1 MPEHRF
7 RGALLVPVLAPV
19 LLAASLLAT
28 WSANAAPSAGTPPA
42 GKQSVAGPTV
52 LEAPL
57 RAHLSFLAD
66 DLLEGR
72 GTGQRGGELA
82 VRYLETQ
89 AAAIGLR
96 PAAGAGYRQ
105 KVELVGQKTQPGSTL
120 RFEAG
125 GKTIATVFGTDAVY
139 ANAGGQPDTRLDA
152 PLVFV
157 GYGIAAPDEGWNDF
171 QGVDVKGKLLVA
183 MVNDPQPTAAAPQRF
198 GGKSLTWYGRW
209 TYKFEEALRQG
220 AAGILLIHTTAS
232 ASYPWSV
239 PANSFTHE
247 QFHLA
252 GPGNALQ
259 GWISEDAARGLF
271 KAAGQDLDALR
282 ARAEVKGFRPVA
294 LQAVAHAQVKSTVRQ
309 VAEYNVA
316 GIVPGLDPALRAEA
330 VIYSAHWDHL
340 GIDEHGGQDG
350 GKPDHIWNGA
360 IDNGSGT
367 AALLAMAQAA
377 VSHPARRTQI
387 FLWPCA
393 EEQGL
398 LGSLA
403 YVRAPLWPLAK
414 TAADLN
420 LDSMNFV
427 GRTRD
432 IGVPGAERSS
442 LLDTARQVAQA
453 SGLALAPS
461 VPDLGG
467 AYFRADHFSFAKAGV
482 PAFNVGSAVFS
493 GDGSFAFA
501 HDAAGS
507 SERMH
512 AFTKDYHQVSDQY
525 DPAWDLSGMVQQAQF
540 TLDLGYA
547 VANAPAMPAWRAGEA
562 WGKVKR

>member
-1 MPEHRF
+1 MPDRPLPHA
-7 RGALLVPVLAPV
+7 ALLGSA
-19 LLAASLLAT
+19 LLAT
-28 WSANAAPSAGTPPA
+28 AFAAGAAPSSPPA
-42 GKQSVAGPTV
+42 VQ
-52 LEAPL
+52 EAPL
-57 RAHLSFLAD
+57 RAHLAFLAD

-72 GTGQRGGELA
+72 GTGQRGGELT

-89 AAAIGLR
+89 AAAIGLK
-96 PAAGAGYRQ
+96 PAAGNSYRQ
-105 KVELVGQKTQPGSTL
+105 KVALVGQKTQVGASSL

-125 GKTIATVFGTDAVY
+125 GKTIEAAFGTGAVY
-139 ANAGGQPDTRLDA
+139 GNGNGQPDTRLDA
-152 PLVFV
+152 PIVFV
-157 GYGIAAPDEGWNDF
+157 GYGIASAEDGWNDF
-171 QGVDVKGKLLVA
+171 QGVAVKGKLLVA
-183 MVNDPQPTAAAPQRF
+183 MVNDPQPTAAEPNRF

-209 TYKFEEALRQG
+209 TYKFEEAQRQG

-232 ASYPWSV
+232 SSYPWSV
-239 PANSFTHE
+239 PANSFSHE

-259 GWISEDAARGLF
+259 GWISEDMARTLF
-271 KAAGQDLDALR
+271 SAAGQDLDTLR
-282 ARAEVKGFRPVA
+282 ARAEVKGFRPVELKA
-294 LQAVAHAQVKSTVRQ
+294 SVHAQLKSTVRQ
-309 VAEYNVA
+309 VTEYNVA
-316 GIVPGLDPALRAEA
+316 GIVPGTDPKLREEA

-340 GIDEHGGQDG
+340 GIDEPSGPTS

-377 VSHPARRTQI
+377 VAHPARRTQI

-398 LGSLA
+398 LGALA
-403 YVRAPLWPLAK
+403 YTRAPLWPLAK

-427 GRTRD
+427 GPTRD

-442 LLDTARQVAQA
+442 LIDTSREVAKQM
-453 SGLALAPS
+453 GLALAPS

-467 AYFRADHFSFAKAGV
+467 AYFRADHFMFAKAGV

-501 HDAAGS
+501 HDAAAS
-507 SERMH
+507 NQRMH
-512 AFTKDYHQVSDQY
+512 DFTKDYHQVSDQY

-540 TLDLGYA
+540 TLNLGYA
-547 VANAPAMPAWRAGEA
+547 VANAPAMPRWRAGEA

>member
-1 MPEHRF
+1 MSF
-7 RGALLVPVLAPV
+7 RSYPLSLAATLVLAAGAARAQSAPPV
-19 LLAASLLAT
+19 A
-28 WSANAAPSAGTPPA
+28 
-42 GKQSVAGPTV
+42 
-52 LEAPL
+52 EAPL

-72 GTGQRGGELA
+72 GTGQRGGELT

-89 AAAIGLR
+89 AAVLGLK
-96 PAAGAGYRQ
+96 PLADGGYRQ
-105 KVELVGQKTQPGSTL
+105 KVELVGQKTLPGSSL
-120 RFEAG
+120 RFVAG
-125 GKTIATVFGTDAVY
+125 GRVLPAAFGQDVVFGN
-139 ANAGGQPDTRLDA
+139 ANGSAATRIAA

-157 GYGIAAPDEGWNDF
+157 GYGIDAPDEHWNDF
-171 QGVDVKGKLLVA
+171 LGADVKGKVLVA
-183 MVNDPQPTAAAPQRF
+183 MVNDPQPTDAEPDRF

-209 TYKFEEALRQG
+209 TYKFEEAVRQG
-220 AAGILLIHTTAS
+220 AAGILLIHTTPS

-239 PANSFTHE
+239 PVNSFSHE

-252 GPGNALQ
+252 GAGNALQ
-259 GWISEDAARGLF
+259 GWISEDMARTLFAAS
-271 KAAGQDLDALR
+271 GQDLDRLR
-282 ARAEVKGFRPVA
+282 AAAEVRGFRPVPLA
-294 LQAVAHAQVKSTVRQ
+294 ASIEADVKSAVRTV
-309 VAEYNVA
+309 VEYNVA
-316 GIVPGLDPALRAEA
+316 GIVPGSDPKLRDQA
-330 VIYSAHWDHL
+330 VVYSAHWDHL
-340 GIDEHGGQDG
+340 GIDPDN
-350 GKPDHIWNGA
+350 GKADHIWNGA

-377 VSHPARRTQI
+377 VKHPAKRTQI

-403 YVRAPLWPLAK
+403 YVRNPVWPLAK

-432 IGVPGAERSS
+432 MGVAGAERSS
-442 LLDTARQVAQA
+442 LYATSAQVAKA
-453 SGLALAPS
+453 MGLRLAAP

-467 AYFRADHFSFAKAGV
+467 AYFRADHFNFAKAGV

-493 GDGSFAFA
+493 GDGHFEFE
-501 HDAAGS
+501 HDQAAES
-507 SERMH
+507 AKMR

-525 DPAWDLSGMVQQAQF
+525 DPSWDLSGMVQQAQF
-540 TLDLGYA
+540 TLNLGYA
-547 VANAPAMPAWRAGEA
+547 VANAPTLPTWKPGEA
-562 WGKVKR
+562 YGKVKR

>member
-1 MPEHRF
+1 MPLPRLTF
-7 RGALLVPVLAPV
+7 RPHAMLLG
-19 LLAASLLAT
+19 ASLLAAGA
-28 WSANAAPSAGTPPA
+28 SA
-42 GKQSVAGPTV
+42 QTV

-72 GTGQRGGELA
+72 GTGQRGGELT

-89 AAAIGLR
+89 AAVLGLKPLR
-96 PAAGAGYRQ
+96 SDPQAGFRQ
-105 KVELVGQKTQPGSTL
+105 QVDMVGQKTLAASSL
-120 RFEAG
+120 RFDVG
-125 GKTIATVFGTDAVY
+125 GKQLAARFGQEAVFGN
-139 ANAGGQPDTRLDA
+139 ANGRADTLVDA
-152 PLVFV
+152 PLLFV
-157 GYGIAAPDEGWNDF
+157 GYGIDAPDQHWNDF
-171 QGVDVKGKLLVA
+171 AGIDVKGKLLVA
-183 MVNDPQPTAAAPQRF
+183 MVNDPAPTSAEPERF
-198 GGKSLTWYGRW
+198 AGKSLTWYGRW
-209 TYKFEEALRQG
+209 TYKFEEAVRQG

-239 PANSFTHE
+239 PVNSFSHE

-252 GPGNALQ
+252 GAGNALQ
-259 GWISEDAARGLF
+259 GWISEDFARTLFAAAGKDLDTLRAAAEVRGFKPVALDARG
-271 KAAGQDLDALR
+271 
-282 ARAEVKGFRPVA
+282 RAEVKSA
-294 LQAVAHAQVKSTVRQ
+294 VRQ
-309 VAEYNVA
+309 VVQYNVA
-316 GIVPGLDPALRAEA
+316 AMVPGSDPRLKAEA

-340 GIDEHGGQDG
+340 GIDEQN

-377 VSHPARRTQI
+377 VARPARRTQI

-432 IGVPGAERSS
+432 MGVAGAERSS
-442 LLDTARQVAQA
+442 LYTTSAQVARTM
-453 SGLALAPS
+453 GLRLAEPT
-461 VPDLGG
+461 PDLGG

-493 GDGSFAFA
+493 GDGKFAFEHEHGA
-501 HDAAGS
+501 VDKM
-507 SERMH
+507 R
-512 AFTKDYHQVSDQY
+512 AFTRDYHQVSDQY
-525 DPAWDLSGMVQQAQF
+525 DPSWDLRGMVQQAQF
-540 TLDLGYA
+540 TLNLGYA
-547 VANAPAMPAWRAGEA
+547 VANAPAMPAWKAGEA
-562 WGKVKR
+562 YGKVQR

>member
-1 MPEHRF
+1 MLF
-7 RGALLVPVLAPV
+7 RTS
-19 LLAASLLAT
+19 AASLLLAAAGAAHAQ
-28 WSANAAPSAGTPPA
+28 SAPP
-42 GKQSVAGPTV
+42 VA
-52 LEAPL
+52 EAPL

-72 GTGQRGGELA
+72 GTGQRGGELT

-89 AAAIGLR
+89 AAVLGLK
-96 PAAGAGYRQ
+96 PLADGGYRQ
-105 KVELVGQKTQPGSTL
+105 KVELVGQKTLPASQL
-120 RFEAG
+120 RFVAG
-125 GKTIATVFGTDAVY
+125 GRVLLATFGQDVVFGN
-139 ANAGGQPDTRLDA
+139 ANGNAATRVSA

-157 GYGIAAPDEGWNDF
+157 GYGIDAPDERWNDF
-171 QGVDVKGKLLVA
+171 LGADVKGKVLVA
-183 MVNDPQPTAAAPQRF
+183 MVNDPQPTGAEPDRF

-209 TYKFEEALRQG
+209 TYKFEEAVRQG
-220 AAGILLIHTTAS
+220 AAGILLIHTTPS

-239 PANSFTHE
+239 PANSFSHE

-252 GPGNALQ
+252 GKGNALQ
-259 GWISEDAARGLF
+259 GWISEDMARTLLAAS
-271 KAAGQDLDALR
+271 GQDLDRLR
-282 ARAEVKGFRPVA
+282 AAAEVRGFRPVPLA
-294 LQAVAHAQVKSTVRQ
+294 ASVEADVKSAVRTV
-309 VAEYNVA
+309 VEYNVA
-316 GIVPGLDPALRAEA
+316 GVVPGTDPKLRDQA

-340 GIDEHGGQDG
+340 GIDPDN

-377 VSHPARRTQI
+377 VKRPARRTQI

-403 YVRAPLWPLAK
+403 YVRHPVWPLAK

-432 IGVPGAERSS
+432 MGVAGAERSS
-442 LLDTARQVAQA
+442 LYATSATVAKA
-453 SGLALAPS
+453 MGLGLAAP

-467 AYFRADHFSFAKAGV
+467 AYFRADHFNFAKSGV

-493 GDGSFAFA
+493 GDGHFDFE
-501 HDAAGS
+501 HDQSAEGAKM
-507 SERMH
+507 R

-525 DPAWDLSGMVQQAQF
+525 DPSWDLSGMVQQAQF
-540 TLDLGYA
+540 TLNLGYA
-547 VANAPAMPAWRAGEA
+547 VANAPTMPTWKAGEA
-562 WGKVKR
+562 YGKVKR